1 MQKTEIEKTEWY
13 RLDQSALLAQLKTDA
28 EVGLSEVDAERRLK
42 AMGAN
47 VIESDD
53 AKSMLKILLAQFQD
67 FMILVLAAATLIS
80 ALLGEYIDA
89 IAIVAIVVLNSVLGF
104 IQEARAERSLAALK
118 ALSAPRS
125 RVLRDGALKLIDAK
139 MLVPG
144 DIVYLEA
151 GDRVG
156 ADLRLLYTSGLLI
169 DASML
174 TGESLPVEKT
184 SKMLDEPHLPL
195 ADQSNMAHMGTL
207 VMKGRGI
214 GVVVATG
221 EETAMGKIADL
232 LRTTDDIE
240 TPLSRRLK
248 HLGEVLIVA
257 SLILTS
263 LVIVLGTMRGYPFQE
278 MFLTGVTLA
287 VAAIP
292 EGLPTIVTIV
302 LALGVSRMLRRGA
315 IVRRLASVETLGS
328 TTFICTDKTGTLT
341 ENRMRVVDIRHGEAH
356 YEVGGSGYEPK
367 GTFVLVAGSE
377 KKGANLLNFLLT
389 LGVLGSHARLIPPL
403 QTGESRRRKKMRLF
417 YPWHR
422 HRKSTL
428 PQEGADREAW
438 QIEGDPTEGAL
449 IVAAQKKGLDPEAI
463 RARWPL
469 VHELPFDSTR
479 KRMALVYDLGDGT
492 GMMVVKGAF
501 EVILERAEYEETGH
515 ETEGLVRLTPG
526 RRKNWQVQAEAMAEK
541 GLRVLALA
549 YRRAPLEK
557 LKKMEDEAELI
568 LVGLMGMMD
577 PPRDDVFG
585 AIAAVHAAGIGV
597 AMITGDHPKT
607 AESIARKLGML
618 HPGKKILTGEDLR
631 RLDEASLER
640 EVEKVAVYARVSP
653 EDKLRIVKALKKKGH
668 IVAMTGD
675 GTNDAPALK
684 AADIGVAM
692 GLSGTEVAKE
702 AADIILTND
711 HFGTLEAAIEEGR
724 TIYENIRK
732 FVRYLLASNV
742 GEIMVMMVALMLAWP
757 VPLTPLMILWINLV
771 TDGLPALA
779 LGVDGMEHDLMKR
792 PPRPPQESIF
802 ARRLGYKIITRGIL
816 ITMVTLMSFYD
827 RLSAGAPLEEAQTVA
842 FLTLVMT
849 QLIHVFDARSA
860 HSIFKRH
867 PFDNMP
873 LVLAVLSSILLM
885 LWVIMWPPA
894 QQIFGTTS
902 LSIYDWF
909 MSLGYAV
916 LPFIVVGLTRFF
928 LDLMRKMSRGR
939 A

>member
-1 MQKTEIEKTEWY
+1 MQKKDGPKNVWYQYGEEELILHFKTH
-13 RLDQSALLAQLKTDA
+13 AQN
-28 EVGLSEVDAERRLK
+28 GLSEKDVEQRLK
-42 AMGAN
+42 TIGPN
-47 VIESDD
+47 VIRSEDD
-53 AKSMLKILLAQFQD
+53 KHVLRILLAQFQD
-67 FMILVLAAATLIS
+67 FMILILALATLIS

-89 IAIVAIVVLNSVLGF
+89 IAIVAIVVINAVLGF
-104 IQEARAERSLAALK
+104 IQEMRAERSLAALK

-125 RVLRDGALKLIDAK
+125 RVVREGAIKLVDAQT
-139 MLVPG
+139 LVPG

-156 ADLRLLYTSGLLI
+156 ADIRLIQASGLLI
-169 DASML
+169 DESML
-174 TGESLPVEKT
+174 TGESLPVEK
-184 SKMLDEPHLPL
+184 SAEVLQDPYLPL
-195 ADQSNMAHMGTL
+195 ADQRNMAHMGTL
-207 VMKGRGI
+207 VIKGRGV

-221 EETAMGKIADL
+221 EMTAMGQIANL
-232 LRTTDDIE
+232 LQSTETME

-248 HLGEVLIVA
+248 HLGEVLIVV
-257 SLILTS
+257 SLVLTS
-263 LVIVLGTMRGYPFQE
+263 LVIILGTMRGYPFQE

-302 LALGVSRMLRRGA
+302 LALGVSRMLKRGA

-341 ENRMRVVDIRHGEAH
+341 ENRMRVVDIRHSEGH
-356 YEVGGSGYEPK
+356 YEVSGSGYEPK
-367 GTFVLVAGSE
+367 GTFELMTGDE
-377 KKGANLLNFLLT
+377 KKSANLLDFILT
-389 LGVLGSHARLIPPL
+389 LGILSSHARLIAPKEDADRKRAK
-403 QTGESRRRKKMRLF
+403 GIFRWFERRRKSAL
-417 YPWHR
+417 
-422 HRKSTL
+422 SDDGDNQDT
-428 PQEGADREAW
+428 W

-449 IVAAQKKGLDPEAI
+449 IVAAYKRGLDVEAI
-463 RARWPL
+463 RSRWSL
-469 VHELPFDSTR
+469 VHELPFDSQR
-479 KRMALVYDLGDGT
+479 KRMALVYDVGDGM

-501 EVILERAEYEETGH
+501 EMILERSTYEKRGDGSLT
-515 ETEGLVRLTPG
+515 VDRLHPA
-526 RRKNWQVQAEAMAEK
+526 RRNIYQAQAEAMAEK

-549 YRRAPLEK
+549 YRRAPLAMLTKSVDE
-557 LKKMEDEAELI
+557 EDLTF
-568 LVGLMGMMD
+568 VGLVGMMD
-577 PPRDDVFG
+577 PPRNDVYD
-585 AIAAVHAAGIGV
+585 AIRAVHTAGIQV

-607 AESIARKLGML
+607 AVAIARQLGIYTAD
-618 HPGKKILTGEDLR
+618 HKIMTGEDLR
-631 RLDEASLER
+631 HIDDDALAD
-640 EVEKVAVYARVSP
+640 EVEHVTVYARVSP
-653 EDKLRIVKALKKKGH
+653 EDKLRIVKALKQKGH

-692 GLSGTEVAKE
+692 GRSGTEVAKE

-742 GEIMVMMVALMLAWP
+742 GEIMVMLIALMLGWP

-779 LGVDGMEHDLMKR
+779 LGVDGMEHDLMKK
-792 PPRPPQESIF
+792 PPRPPQENIF

-816 ITMVTLMSFYD
+816 ITAVTLLSFYD
-827 RLSAGAPLEEAQTVA
+827 RLSAGTPLEEAQTVA

-849 QLIHVFDARSA
+849 QLIHVFDARTQ
-860 HSIFKRH
+860 HSIFKRN
-867 PFDNMP
+867 PLDNIP
-873 LVLAVLSSILLM
+873 LVFSVLSSMLLV

-894 QQIFGTTS
+894 QRVFGTTS
-902 LSIYDWF
+902 LTLYDWF
-909 MSLGYAV
+909 ISLGYAV
-916 LPFIVVGLTRFF
+916 LPFILVALTR
-928 LDLMRKMSRGR
+928 LVMDRIKQWVRKN

>member
-1 MQKTEIEKTEWY
+1 MQKKGMPKNVWY
-13 RLDQSALLAQLKTDA
+13 QYGEEELLFKLKTNA
-28 EVGLSEVDAERRLK
+28 QNGLSEKEVEQRLK
-42 AMGAN
+42 TIGPN
-47 VIESDD
+47 VIRSEDD
-53 AKSMLKILLAQFQD
+53 KHVLRILLAQFQD
-67 FMILVLAAATLIS
+67 FMILILALATLIS

-89 IAIVAIVVLNSVLGF
+89 IAIVAIVVINAVLGF
-104 IQEARAERSLAALK
+104 IQEMRAERSLAALK

-125 RVLRDGALKLIDAK
+125 RVLRDGTLKLVDAQT
-139 MLVPG
+139 LVPG

-151 GDRVG
+151 GDRAG
-156 ADLRLLYTSGLLI
+156 ADMRLIQASGLLV
-169 DASML
+169 DESML
-174 TGESLPVEKT
+174 TGESLPVEKSAET
-184 SKMLDEPHLPL
+184 FHESYLPL
-195 ADQSNMAHMGTL
+195 ADQKNMVHMGTL
-207 VMKGRGI
+207 MIKGRGI

-221 EETAMGKIADL
+221 EATAMGQIANL
-232 LRTTDDIE
+232 LQTTETIE

-248 HLGEVLIVA
+248 HLGEVLIVV
-257 SLILTS
+257 SLILTT
-263 LVIVLGTMRGYPFQE
+263 LVIILGTLRGYPFQD

-341 ENRMRVVDIRHGEAH
+341 ENRMRVVDIQHGEGH
-356 YEVGGSGYEPK
+356 YEVSGSGYEPK
-367 GTFVLVAGSE
+367 GTFELIAGDE
-377 KKGANLLNFLLT
+377 KKSADLLDFILT
-389 LGVLGSHARLIPPL
+389 LGILSSHARLIPPRETVDRKHVKNMFRWL
-403 QTGESRRRKKMRLF
+403 RRRNKND
-417 YPWHR
+417 
-422 HRKSTL
+422 STDDAAA
-428 PQEGADREAW
+428 QQTW

-449 IVAAQKKGLDPEAI
+449 IVAAHKRGLDAETI
-463 RARWPL
+463 RNRWPL
-469 VHELPFDSTR
+469 VHEIPFDSQR
-479 KRMALVYDLGDGT
+479 KRMALVYDVGHGM

-501 EVILERAEYEETGH
+501 EMILDRSTYEKRGDALET
-515 ETEGLVRLTPG
+515 TVRLNSG
-526 RRKNWQVQAEAMAEK
+526 RRNLYKAQAERMAEK

-549 YRRAPLEK
+549 YRHAPLAT
-557 LKKMEDEAELI
+557 LKKTDEEEDLTF
-568 LVGLMGMMD
+568 VGLVGMMD
-577 PPRDDVFG
+577 PPRDDVYD
-585 AIAAVHAAGIGV
+585 AIDAVHAAGIKV

-607 AESIARKLGML
+607 AVAIAQKLGIYVS
-618 HPGKKILTGEDLR
+618 GNKILTGEDLR
-631 RLDEASLER
+631 HMDDEALVNA
-640 EVEKVAVYARVSP
+640 VEQVTVYARVSP
-653 EDKLRIVKALKKKGH
+653 EDKLRIVRALKQKGH

-692 GLSGTEVAKE
+692 GRGGTEVAKE

-742 GEIMVMMVALMLAWP
+742 GEIMVMLIALMLGWP

-779 LGVDGMEHDLMKR
+779 LGVDGMEHDLMKQ
-792 PPRPPQESIF
+792 PPRPPQENIF

-816 ITMVTLMSFYD
+816 ITAVTLLSFYD
-827 RLSAGAPLEEAQTVA
+827 RLSAGTPLEEAQTVA

-849 QLIHVFDARSA
+849 QLIHVFDARTQ
-860 HSIFKRH
+860 HSIFKRN
-867 PFDNMP
+867 PLDNMP
-873 LVLAVLSSILLM
+873 LVFSVLSSMLLV

-894 QQIFGTTS
+894 QTVFGTTS
-902 LSIYDWF
+902 LSLYDWLI
-909 MSLGYAV
+909 SLGYAV
-916 LPFIVVGLTRFF
+916 LPFIFLAFTRFV
-928 LDLMRKMSRGR
+928 LDRMKQMVRNR